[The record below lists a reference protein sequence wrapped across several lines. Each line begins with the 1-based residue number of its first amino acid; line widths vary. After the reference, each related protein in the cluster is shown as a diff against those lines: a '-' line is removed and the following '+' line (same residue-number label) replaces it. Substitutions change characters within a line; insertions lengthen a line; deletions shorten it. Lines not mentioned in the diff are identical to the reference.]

1 MSTVNI
7 AALNAFPDIF
17 SVRPRSEDDEVCI
30 QDIKA
35 VLEKHGKID
44 RFGLTLLHKHFE
56 IEEGEVLVEETDEST
71 RTQTIQPFKRS
82 EISGTILETAWH
94 LGSNSIGLTCIQT
107 CVSYSDKHRYQHV
120 TMGK

>member
-17 SVRPRSEDDEVCI
+17 SVRPRSEDDEACI

-44 RFGLTLLHKHFE
+44 RFGLTLLHKHFD
-56 IEEGEVLVEETDEST
+56 IKEGEMLVEETDEST
-71 RTQTIQPFKRS
+71 RTQTIQPLQQS
-82 EISGTILETAWH
+82 EIGGAIIETAWH
-94 LGSNSIGLTCIQT
+94 LGSNSAGIGCYLN
-107 CVSYSDKHRYQHV
+107 CVAYPYDHQRSHIKA
-120 TMGK
+120 GN